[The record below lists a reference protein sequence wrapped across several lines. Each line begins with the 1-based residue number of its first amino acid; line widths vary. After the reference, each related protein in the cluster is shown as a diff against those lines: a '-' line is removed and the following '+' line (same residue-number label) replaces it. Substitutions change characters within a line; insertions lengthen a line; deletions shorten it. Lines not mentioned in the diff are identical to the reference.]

1 MSKII
6 FLHCGIVVLFDCY
19 HFRDADAKMEIKDD
33 LGWKAKLKIPAK
45 DHRIQTTVSTKIT
58 KTAF

>member
-1 MSKII
+1 M
-6 FLHCGIVVLFDCY
+6 LFDCY